1 MKILIISDSHNNSI
15 LKLPLTD
22 YDYVIH
28 CGDISS
34 NDLDYLNI
42 YDNIIYVRGNCDYN
56 NYDLTKVLN
65 LNNKKIFITHGNL
78 YNVKGDLELLINNTI
93 NKYNIVCFGHT
104 HKQLLLK
111 KENTIYLNPGAWK
124 NNEYAYIIND
134 EVFLIKNNKCINKIK
149 L

>member
-78 YNVKGDLELLINNTI
+78 YNVKNDLELLINNTI

>member
-78 YNVKGDLELLINNTI
+78 YNVKDDLELLINNTI

-134 EVFLIKNNKCINKIK
+134 EVYLIKNNKCTNKIK

>member
-78 YNVKGDLELLINNTI
+78 YNVKDDLELLINNTI
-93 NKYNIVCFGHT
+93 NKNNIVCFGHT

>member
-78 YNVKGDLELLINNTI
+78 YNVKDDLELLINNTI

-124 NNEYAYIIND
+124 NNEHAYIIND

>member
-78 YNVKGDLELLINNTI
+78 YNVKDDLELLINNTI

-134 EVFLIKNNKCINKIK
+134 EVYLIKNNKCINKIK

>member
-78 YNVKGDLELLINNTI
+78 YNVKDDLELLINNTI
-93 NKYNIVCFGHT
+93 NKNDIVCFGHT